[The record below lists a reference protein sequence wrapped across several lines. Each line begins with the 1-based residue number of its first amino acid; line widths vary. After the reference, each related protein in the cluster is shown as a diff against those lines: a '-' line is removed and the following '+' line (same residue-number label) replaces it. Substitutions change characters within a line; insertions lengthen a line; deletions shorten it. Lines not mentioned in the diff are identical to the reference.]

1 MPVSLSKSTELELI
15 RRAAGGDRLASG
27 ELIRAHQTGLYGYIF
42 RMSGRAEVA
51 EDVVQEAFVR
61 VLTNLDRFDPRFR
74 FSTWLFTIGR
84 RVFLNMLEKRRPS
97 SDTDQVTERSEAR
110 DTREVAED
118 RLDDSFLKDSVQR
131 ALMML
136 GAEQREV
143 VVLFHQHDWPIWLIA
158 RHLSMPEGTVKS
170 HLHRGR
176 SRVRELLCGDAG
188 LPGSPANMAAREGAE
203 WLAPADAH
211 HPRPDDKHNSGGA
224 EVVVRVRNGKQPR
237 PDAAKSALENTRE

>member
-1 MPVSLSKSTELELI
+1 MPVSFSKSTELDLI

-27 ELIRAHQTGLYGYIF
+27 ELIRAHQTSLYGYIL
-42 RMSGRAEVA
+42 RMCGRTDIA

-97 SDTDQVTERSEAR
+97 SDSGHVADTCAAR
-110 DTREVAED
+110 DVRTVSDNRQDQAIW
-118 RLDDSFLKDSVQR
+118 RDSVQK
-131 ALMML
+131 AL
-136 GAEQREV
+136 GALGGDQREV

-158 RHLSMPEGTVKS
+158 QHLAMPEGTVKS

-176 SRVRELLCGDAG
+176 SKLREMLGNEAH
-188 LPGSPANMAAREGAE
+188 LPGSPADKAAANRRSDATPSGPETHQAGPEARSGVT
-203 WLAPADAH
+203 LNAPPNARTNA
-211 HPRPDDKHNSGGA
+211 RTM
-224 EVVVRVRNGKQPR
+224 
-237 PDAAKSALENTRE
+237 ENTRE